1 MTGLER
7 CAPSLPQSIP
17 SFSPPSAGGNNAETL
32 PPPPAGPPAR
42 PRLASRGQLPVADQN
57 AVGERAPGK
66 QAPELGWNTGGRCH
80 RRVGLLQEIQN

>member
-1 MTGLER
+1 MTHG
-7 CAPSLPQSIP
+7 
-17 SFSPPSAGGNNAETL
+17 SPAKL
-32 PPPPAGPPAR
+32 RPPGPPRPPAR